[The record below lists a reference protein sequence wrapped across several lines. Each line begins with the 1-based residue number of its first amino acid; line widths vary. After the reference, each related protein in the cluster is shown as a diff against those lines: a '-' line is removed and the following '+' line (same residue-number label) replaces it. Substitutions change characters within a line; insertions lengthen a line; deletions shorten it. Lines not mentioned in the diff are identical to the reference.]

1 MYVEWYGTCITFVR
15 YTLDGTV
22 SMVKCSSGQ
31 MVRDYSVTVRVRARV
46 KEWVSFFFFFE
57 HNNTPSGKKT
67 VTGMQVV
74 TTSQV
79 QIIRCRSKAI
89 L

>member
-1 MYVEWYGTCITFVR
+1 
-15 YTLDGTV
+15 
-22 SMVKCSSGQ
+22 
-31 MVRDYSVTVRVRARV
+31 MVRSLWFMILGMMFGVTVNVFIGCV
-46 KEWVSFFFFFE
+46 DYVCFFFFVIFD
-57 HNNTPSGKKT
+57 HNHTPSGKKT

>member
-1 MYVEWYGTCITFVR
+1 MDKWYRVR
-15 YTLDGTV
+15 
-22 SMVKCSSGQ
+22 
-31 MVRDYSVTVRVRARV
+31 VRVGVRVGVRVRAR
-46 KEWVSFFFFFE
+46 EYNFLLLLFLFFK
-57 HNNTPSGKKT
+57 HNHTPSGKKT

-79 QIIRCRSKAI
+79 QIIGCRSKAI